1 MPTQITIIAIYIAA
15 CALCWVEQAA
25 SAARR
30 LVCRIAPG
38 NQLATYWHSRLCART
53 GSVAIRLFVRLAL
66 LRTERQIRKP
76 ATTEEPPPPQTLG
89 DRCLGAAIVCVL
101 IGATLVTASD
111 LYAAGWGLL

>member
-1 MPTQITIIAIYIAA
+1 MPTQLTIIAIYIAA

-38 NQLATYWHSRLCART
+38 NQLATHLHSRFCART
-53 GSVAIRLFVRLAL
+53 GSIAIRLFVRLAL

-101 IGATLVTASD
+101 IGAAMVTAQD
-111 LYAAGWGLL
+111 LTATGRGLL